1 MPYRVNYGEA
11 RRALSMALRAL
22 REANER
28 YFSGTRHRFYD
39 VVGMRATVEMA
50 VAEALREADR
60 VALSWAGEAPQRI
73 AAWLGLLDRM
83 EAEDRE
89 AEARMRAAARR
100 R

>member
-1 MPYRVNYGEA
+1 MPYRLNYGEA
-11 RRALSMALRAL
+11 RRVLGTALQALRT
-22 REANER
+22 ANEA
-28 YFSGTRHRFYD
+28 YYSGVRRRFYD
-39 VVGMRATVEMA
+39 LVGMGATAEIA

-60 VALSWAGEAPQRI
+60 EAIRWAGEAPQRI
-73 AAWLGLLDRM
+73 ASWLGLLDRM